1 MVSCHG
7 DGAIEK
13 GCGPGRVI
21 SFLSPWEASTSW
33 VFLYGVKLWDREN
46 FKVRQTLDVTRW
58 FLNSYKGERFF
69 NHRNFCMEAE

>member
-21 SFLSPWEASTSW
+21 SFLSTWEASTSW
-33 VFLYGVKLWDREN
+33 DFLYEVKPWDCEN
-46 FKVRQTLDVTRW
+46 FQVRQTLSG
-58 FLNSYKGERFF
+58 FLNSYKGEGFC
-69 NHRNFCMEAE
+69 NHRKFCMEAE